1 MPSLPSLIT
10 NPSLNQQVGAFTPLA
25 QVASVVQTLTNIQ
38 GFNPGAFSQ
47 LSGSI
52 GSALSGFDQMS
63 NIVNDFGGISPVGAF
78 TNALGISGLA
88 GSSIS
93 QIAESAGQAFR
104 QVDSFLS
111 TVGIADSFARLSGE
125 RPSVEAVMS
134 NARNMGG
141 LLSFPSDQGKYWM
154 ALGFTEYAY
163 SLSGTPVRSMVGQS
177 IILPVPIN
185 LQDTDNIQY
194 QEFSMVKQVGQALGN
209 VLGTAGAIAQS
220 TGKLSESVAGI
231 LGGVAGFIGDTAE
244 AAGVATGYAVNTIQS
259 LKFVQPSLKQHSFQW
274 KLVPNTPAESKT
286 IHEIIRK
293 IKYHIYPSVTGA
305 GLAFR
310 YPDLINIYLYN
321 QDRMYIFKPA
331 FVREFSV
338 NYTPDGGPAFYKSE
352 YPVAVT
358 ISMSIQENSVWTK
371 EEIG

>member
-1 MPSLPSLIT
+1 MPLS
-10 NPSLNQQVGAFTPLA
+10 QVS
-25 QVASVVQTLTNIQ
+25 SVVQTLSNIQ
-38 GFNPGAFSQ
+38 GFNAGAFSQ
-47 LSGSI
+47 LSGTI
-52 GSALSGFDQMS
+52 GSALSGFDQLS
-63 NIVNDFGGISPVGAF
+63 NIVNDFTGGSPVSAF
-78 TNALGISGLA
+78 TNALGVTGLA

-93 QIAESAGQAFR
+93 QIAESAGQAFK

-111 TVGIADSFARLSGE
+111 TVGIADSFARLSGQ
-125 RPSVEAVMS
+125 RPSVESVMN

-141 LLSFPSDQGKYWM
+141 MLSFPSDQGKYWM
-154 ALGFTEYAY
+154 ALGFTKY
-163 SLSGTPVRSMVGQS
+163 SYMASGTPVRAMVGQS

-194 QEFSMVKQVGQALGN
+194 QEFSMTNTVAGALGSAASAVEGLANKANASSVIGN
-209 VLGTAGAIAQS
+209 VLGSLGGAIA
-220 TGKLSESVAGI
+220 
-231 LGGVAGFIGDTAE
+231 GGTE
-244 AAGVATGYAVNTIQS
+244 AAGVATGFAVNTIQS

-274 KLVPNTPAESKT
+274 KLVPNTPAESKA

-293 IKYHIYPSVTGA
+293 IKYHIYPSVTGG
-305 GLAFR
+305 GLAFK

-321 QDRMYIFKPA
+321 QDKMFIFKPA

-358 ISMSIQENSVWTK
+358 IQMSIQENSVWTK

>member
-10 NPSLNQQVGAFTPLA
+10 NPSLTQAVGAFTPLS
-25 QVASVVQTLTNIQ
+25 QVSSVVQTLSNIQ

-52 GSALSGFDQMS
+52 GSALSGFDQLS
-63 NIVNDFGGISPVGAF
+63 NIVNDFTGGSPVSAF
-78 TNALGISGLA
+78 TNALGVSGFA

-93 QIAESAGQAFR
+93 QIAESAGQAFK

-111 TVGIADSFARLSGE
+111 TVGIADSFARLSGQ

-154 ALGFTEYAY
+154 ALGFTEYSYMA
-163 SLSGTPVRSMVGQS
+163 SRTPTRSMVGQS
-177 IILPVPIN
+177 IILPVPMN

-194 QEFSMVKQVGQALGN
+194 QEFSMTKTVASAGAAAIEGVGSLAAGAGAGGILGK
-209 VLGTAGAIAQS
+209 VLGAFGGAIA
-220 TGKLSESVAGI
+220 GAG
-231 LGGVAGFIGDTAE
+231 E
-244 AAGVATGYAVNTIQS
+244 AAGVATGYAVNTVQS
-259 LKFVQPSLKQHSFQW
+259 LKFVQPSLKQHAFQW

-293 IKYHIYPSVTGA
+293 IKYHIYPSVVG
-305 GLAFR
+305 GLAFK

-321 QDRMYIFKPA
+321 QDRMYIFKPS

-358 ISMSIQENSVWTK
+358 ITMSIQENSVWTRD
-371 EEIG
+371 EIG

>member
-1 MPSLPSLIT
+1 MPLS
-10 NPSLNQQVGAFTPLA
+10 QVS
-25 QVASVVQTLTNIQ
+25 SVVQTLSNIQ
-38 GFNPGAFSQ
+38 GFNAGAFSQ
-47 LSGSI
+47 LSGTIS
-52 GSALSGFDQMS
+52 SALSGFDQIS
-63 NIVNDFGGISPVGAF
+63 NIVSNFSGGSPVSAF

-93 QIAESAGQAFR
+93 QIAETAGQAFK

-111 TVGIADSFARLSGE
+111 TVGIAESFAQLSGE
-125 RPSVEAVMS
+125 RPSVESIMS

-141 LLSFPSDQGKYWM
+141 MLSFPADQGKYWM

-163 SLSGTPVRSMVGQS
+163 KASGVPIRSMVGQS

-194 QEFSMVKQVGQALGN
+194 QEFSMTATVAGAAASAVEGLANRAGGAGMVSGILGS
-209 VLGTAGAIAQS
+209 LGGAIA
-220 TGKLSESVAGI
+220 GAG
-231 LGGVAGFIGDTAE
+231 E

-274 KLVPNTPAESKT
+274 KLVPNTPAESQA

-293 IKYHIYPSVTGA
+293 IKYHIYPSLA
-305 GLAFR
+305 GGGIAFR

-321 QDRMYIFKPA
+321 QDKMFIFKPA

-338 NYTPDGGPAFYKSE
+338 NYTPDGGPAFYKSS

-371 EEIG
+371 EQIG